1 MKFMAIDIA
10 MTSTQIT
17 PVIRARYTRFPKYLD
32 IITIDEIQMADELN
46 ENAIALPMLISVY
59 CKNGFKKRTSAPWH
73 I

>member
-17 PVIRARYTRFPKYLD
+17 PVIKPVTRFPKYLA
-32 IITIDEIQMADELN
+32 IITMDDMQMADELN

>member
-17 PVIRARYTRFPKYLD
+17 PVIRAVTRFPKYLD
-32 IITIDEIQMADELN
+32 IITIDEMQMADELN